1 MPRLRFFAGK
11 GGVGKTTCAAAYAV
25 ARARAGDRT
34 LLISTD
40 PAPSVGDALRQPLSS
55 SPRTVTGTRSR
66 LQAVEVD
73 AAGVLERWLTPR
85 RATFETI
92 VLRGSWLDED
102 DVKALLRQSLPGID
116 EIAALMEIGR
126 FARATRYDSL
136 VVDTAPTGHTLRML
150 AMPHLLET
158 LAAVFDQMQDKH
170 RALVA
175 ALRGSWTPEEP
186 DAQISEL
193 DSEAGYLSA
202 LLRDPEQTAMSWV
215 TLPEPMALAETVD
228 GLDELRRLEIHVD
241 TLVIN
246 RMTPPPDRRCRW
258 CGTRRRLERLAIRPF
273 LGRVARTIRVT
284 AVHARASEPRGPAA
298 LLGVAR
304 EMERP
309 ARSPSVRPRAVAAV
323 TGKPAL
329 IGQPVALMDSG
340 TSLLIFG
347 GKGGVGKTTCAAA
360 AAIEIAATHPER
372 PVLVLSTDPAH
383 SLGDAFGVALGNDA
397 RAVQGAPANLRA
409 RELDAAAGFEAIK
422 TRYRDAI
429 DGLFTRFGRDSAIS
443 VGGDRRALQNLM
455 ELAPP
460 GLDELMAIVEVSDA
474 LTAASG
480 QPLLVVDT
488 APTGH
493 ALRLLEMPALVHD
506 WVKALM
512 GILLKYQAVSPVGDL
527 GALLLQMSQGL
538 GRLRAL
544 LVDPSRAAFV
554 VVTRPAALPMAET
567 ERLVG
572 RIQRLEIP
580 IAAVLVNAIGAGTC
594 GHCTITRRQQQ
605 RTLAALQRSPRF
617 AGLALLLGPAVLPPP
632 NSPPA
637 LRDWRRMWKT
647 QRSGISSR
655 AWVEV
660 SVRPRASRV
669 TKK

>member
-11 GGVGKTTCAAAYAV
+11 GGVGKTTCATAYAV

-34 LLISTD
+34 LLISSD
-40 PAPSVGDALRQPLSS
+40 PAPSVGDALRQALSS
-55 SPRTVTGTRSR
+55 SPRAVTGTRSR
-66 LQAVEVD
+66 LHAVEVD
-73 AAGVLERWLTPR
+73 AAAALDRWLTPR
-85 RATFETI
+85 RAAFETI

-126 FARATRYDSL
+126 FARAARYDSL

-150 AMPHLLET
+150 AMPRLLET

-193 DSEAGYLSA
+193 DSEARYLSA
-202 LLRDPEQTAMSWV
+202 LLRDSEQTATSWV

-228 GLDELRRLEIHVD
+228 GLDELRRLDMHVD
-241 TLVIN
+241 TLVLN
-246 RMTPPPDRRCRW
+246 RMTPPPDRPCQW
-258 CGTRRRLERLAIRPF
+258 CGTRRRLERLAIQPF
-273 LGRVARTIRVT
+273 LARVARTIRVT
-284 AVHARASEPRGPAA
+284 AVRARATEPRGPAA

-309 ARSPSVRPRAVAAV
+309 ARWQAIRPSAAAAV
-323 TGKPAL
+323 TGQPAL
-329 IGQPVALMDSG
+329 AGQPVALTG
-340 TSLLIFG
+340 PGVSLLMFG
-347 GKGGVGKTTCAAA
+347 GKGGVGKTTCAVA
-360 AAIEIAATHPER
+360 AAIEIAAAHPER

-383 SLGDAFGVALGNDA
+383 SLGDALGVAVGNDA
-397 RAVQGAPANLRA
+397 RSVRGAPSNLRA
-409 RELDAAAGFEAIK
+409 RELDAAAGFEAMK
-422 TRYRDAI
+422 ARYRDAI
-429 DGLFTRFGRDSAIS
+429 DGLFARFGREGVIS
-443 VGGDRRALQNLM
+443 VSGDRQALRDLM

-474 LTAASG
+474 LDAASG

-488 APTGH
+488 APSGH

-512 GILLKYQAVSPVGDL
+512 SILLKYQAVSPVGDL

-538 GRLRAL
+538 GRFRAL
-544 LVDPSRAAFV
+544 LVDPSRTAFV
-554 VVTRPAALPMAET
+554 VVSRPAALAMSET

-572 RIQRLEIP
+572 RIERLEIP
-580 IAAVLVNAIGAGTC
+580 IVAVLVNAIGAGTC
-594 GHCTITRRQQQ
+594 GQCTTARREQQ
-605 RTLAALQRSPRF
+605 RALAAFQRSRRF

-632 NSPPA
+632 NGPRA
-637 LRDWRRMWKT
+637 LGDWRRMWRR
-647 QRSGISSR
+647 QQGGISSR

-660 SVRPRASRV
+660 SVRPRARRV

>member
-11 GGVGKTTCAAAYAV
+11 GGVGKTTCATAYAV

-55 SPRTVTGTRSR
+55 SPRAVAGTGGR
-66 LQAVEVD
+66 LRAVEVD
-73 AAGVLERWLTPR
+73 AAAALDRWLAPR
-85 RATFETI
+85 RAAFETI

-150 AMPHLLET
+150 AMPRLLET
-158 LAAVFDQMQDKH
+158 LAGVFDQMQDKH

-186 DAQISEL
+186 DDQISEL
-193 DSEAGYLSA
+193 DAEAQYLSA
-202 LLRDPEQTAMSWV
+202 LLRDSRQTATSWI
-215 TLPEPMALAETVD
+215 TLPEPMALAESVD
-228 GLDELRRLEIHVD
+228 GLDELRRLCIHVD
-241 TLVIN
+241 TLIIN
-246 RMTPPPDRRCRW
+246 RVTPAPDRPCRW
-258 CGTRRRLERLAIRPF
+258 CGTRRKAERLAIRPF
-273 LGRVARTIRVT
+273 LARVPTTIRVA

-298 LLGVAR
+298 LSGVAR
-304 EMERP
+304 DMERP
-309 ARSPSVRPRAVAAV
+309 VRWPSVRGSAIAAVA
-323 TGKPAL
+323 GKPAL
-329 IGQPVALMDSG
+329 VGRPVALTDPGM
-340 TSLLIFG
+340 SLLMFG

-372 PVLVLSTDPAH
+372 AVLVLSTDPAH
-383 SLGDAFGVALGNDA
+383 SLGDALGVPLDNDA
-397 RAVQGAPANLRA
+397 RSVDGAPANLRA
-409 RELDAAAGFEAIK
+409 RELDAAAGFDAIK
-422 TRYRDAI
+422 ARYRDAI
-429 DGLFTRFGRDSAIS
+429 DALFARFGRGSAIS
-443 VGGDRRALQNLM
+443 VSGDRQALRDLM
-455 ELAPP
+455 DLAPP
-460 GLDELMAIVEVSDA
+460 GLDELMAIVEVSEA
-474 LTAASG
+474 LDAASG
-480 QPLLVVDT
+480 QPLLVVDA
-488 APTGH
+488 APSGH

-512 GILLKYQAVSPVGDL
+512 SILLKYQAVSPVGDL

-554 VVTRPAALPMAET
+554 VVSRPAALPMAET
-567 ERLVG
+567 ERLV
-572 RIQRLEIP
+572 RRLERLGIP

-594 GHCTITRRQQQ
+594 GQCTVARREQQ
-605 RTLAALQRSPRF
+605 RALAAFQRSRRV
-617 AGLALLLGPAVLPPP
+617 AGSALLLAPGVWPPP
-632 NSPPA
+632 AGPRA

-647 QRSGISSR
+647 QRAISSR
-655 AWVEV
+655 AWVEA
-660 SVRPRASRV
+660 SVRSRASRV

>member
-55 SPRTVTGTRSR
+55 SPRAVTGTRSR
-66 LQAVEVD
+66 LHAVEVD
-73 AAGVLERWLTPR
+73 AAGALERWLTPR

-193 DSEAGYLSA
+193 DAEAGYLSA
-202 LLRDPEQTAMSWV
+202 LLRDPEQTALSWV

-228 GLDELRRLEIHVD
+228 GLDELRRLDIHVD
-241 TLVIN
+241 SLVIN
-246 RMTPPPDRRCRW
+246 RMTPSPDRRCRW
-258 CGTRRRLERLAIRPF
+258 CGTRRRLDRLAIRPF
-273 LGRVARTIRVT
+273 LGRVAKTIRVT
-284 AVHARASEPRGPAA
+284 AVHARASEPRGLAA

-309 ARSPSVRPRAVAAV
+309 ARSPSIRPSAVAAV

-329 IGQPVALMDSG
+329 VGQPVALMDSG
-340 TSLLIFG
+340 RSLLMFG

-383 SLGDAFGVALGNDA
+383 SLGDALGVALGNDA
-397 RAVQGAPANLRA
+397 RAVHGAPANLRA

-443 VGGDRRALQNLM
+443 VGGDRRALRDLM

-474 LTAASG
+474 LNAASG

-488 APTGH
+488 APSGH

-594 GHCTITRRQQQ
+594 GHCTMTRREQQ
-605 RTLAALQRSPRF
+605 RALAALQRSRRF

-632 NSPPA
+632 NGPRA
-637 LRDWRRMWKT
+637 LSDWRRMWKM

-660 SVRPRASRV
+660 SVHPRASRV